1 MDVLF
6 TAECDV
12 CSGVVVW
19 LGRHSYIPCRPCLA
33 QVGAVGSRL
42 WQGAVRRCG
51 SMIDL
56 AVWYPTI
63 EPRCSAASAAISQA
77 MIWKGARCALDPAW
91 RETGGP
97 GRERPGSHRACQRSC
112 CRRASAQASPPAPE
126 LHEHTLRPARRRRA
140 KRNCRPTAPRQD
152 DAASV
157 SWPARDVSFPYSA
170 KP

>member
-12 CSGVVVW
+12 CSGVVLW

-77 MIWKGARCALDPAW
+77 MIWKGPSARWTRHGGRLVGRAARGLALIAPANAAAA
-91 RETGGP
+91 GAHQP
-97 GRERPGSHRACQRSC
+97 KHHRQRRSSTNTP
-112 CRRASAQASPPAPE
+112 SAQQGDGERSGAAGRPPQDRT
-126 LHEHTLRPARRRRA
+126 TLR
-140 KRNCRPTAPRQD
+140 
-152 DAASV
+152 V
-157 SWPARDVSFPYSA
+157 
-170 KP
+170 